1 MNITST
7 VVKYWQNNL
16 NCKVWDNVR
25 RFWDTDVYHS
35 IFHFWQTYG
44 FYPFSD
50 SHYSPG
56 GKKHNT
62 VMTTLPHPPFTT
74 D

>member
-1 MNITST
+1 
-7 VVKYWQNNL
+7 
-16 NCKVWDNVR
+16 
-25 RFWDTDVYHS
+25 VYHS